1 MDGRQCVRELCELYA
16 KGDLHSHVYKRL
28 GLKDANRAM
37 KVMREEKVYGKVL
50 LCMNE
55 WYCLLDVKGGESKG
69 GKSVCI

>member
-1 MDGRQCVRELCELYA
+1 M
-16 KGDLHSHVYKRL
+16 YKRF

-37 KVMREEKVYGKVL
+37 KVMKEEKVYGKVL

-69 GKSVCI
+69 GESVCV